1 MGTPAAKSLARL
13 VSSFDTIYLSHIE
26 NLLGQ
31 LGIPVEKR
39 NFLIA
44 GGVGELPFVDVIP
57 ELWVPVDVYRQ
68 ALGVVQSLSA
78 KDTEDDDLP
87 WQCPQCDER
96 IEAQFVQCWQCGYF
110 LPDRPDDKPDS

>member
-1 MGTPAAKSLARL
+1 MGMSAAQSVARL

-31 LGIPVEKR
+31 LGIAVEKR
-39 NFLIA
+39 NFHLA
-44 GGVGELPFVDVIP
+44 GGAGELPFIDVIP
-57 ELWVPVDVYRQ
+57 ELWVPVDDYRQ

-78 KDTEDDDLP
+78 KDTEGDVRP
-87 WQCPQCDER
+87 WQCPRCHER

-110 LPDRPDDKPDS
+110 LPDQPDDKPDS